1 MEFLID
7 TLEGG
12 EPLLATLEDVG
23 AVYPDDDVIYFFGI
37 PCRLSS
43 ARPTPRAVD
52 VATPC
57 AECGQSANWHLSGCK
72 FEFQN
77 RHATNA

>member
-43 ARPTPRAVD
+43 ARPTPRAAD
-52 VATPC
+52 GRIAGIPERPIPNTVAIY
-57 AECGQSANWHLSGCK
+57 
-72 FEFQN
+72 
-77 RHATNA
+77 

>member
-43 ARPTPRAVD
+43 ARPTPLAVD
-52 VATPC
+52 GGDSPA
-57 AECGQSANWHLSGCK
+57 
-72 FEFQN
+72 
-77 RHATNA
+77 

>member
-1 MEFLID
+1 MKFLID

-43 ARPTPRAVD
+43 ARPTMLALDGRSTARTGRVGSLVHPKVL
-52 VATPC
+52 TK
-57 AECGQSANWHLSGCK
+57 L
-72 FEFQN
+72 
-77 RHATNA
+77 